1 MTKIQRTIPFKSVH
15 WPQDLLRTLLLAV
28 IFLILFSFSE
38 TIILLKD
45 HVYRP
50 EAGDIALYLIISLLA
65 AVSSCF
71 LLTRLL
77 LAITFIIQIS
87 EAVYYQF
94 YGQFYGPSEVWLAF
108 VETKD
113 IASGITDSIGTLG
126 VYFAVMLIA
135 VIFVLFFS
143 RRLAPQW
150 NKWISLPC
158 LIVIFIMF
166 AGQFYKAVD
175 GQMYKFN
182 PDLRH
187 SLLRNGLSATSFS
200 AMRLIPEAI
209 SGENQNVTHYEPYQ
223 VKTIEGTQAGKY
235 SIILAIGES
244 LNPHHVSALGY
255 ERDTTPELKALLQQ
269 YQGTGRLIVSN
280 AVSTRVAIPMLVNNL
295 REPDNYGAYKSK
307 STNIFANAKK
317 QGYQT
322 AFISAQG
329 LEGLSNWIGIHDI
342 DLWEDT
348 QIRPAPDVGADVVLT
363 PSVEKATL
371 DWNKPFL
378 MVLNSRAPH
387 IPYDRNLPQGFAKFS
402 TPRQN
407 NDVAQK
413 KNEYDDA
420 VRLYD
425 KELAS
430 AIRTAMAKSKLP
442 LLVFITSDH
451 GERVGDNGLFGHS
464 VVEMPIAQ
472 VPFLYFSNDPA
483 YTMEKI
489 GPQVPLNHYQLATLI
504 NKMLGYDVSNPNQK
518 DDSFFITG
526 GDIRGLS
533 ERVTYHLNAL
543 PAAER

>member
-1 MTKIQRTIPFKSVH
+1 MSTIFTQSARASGSKLTRTVV
-15 WPQDLLRTLLLAV
+15 LTLV
-28 IFLILFSFSE
+28 FLVLFSFSE
-38 TIILLKD
+38 ILILLKD
-45 HVYRP
+45 RVYMP
-50 EAGDIALYLIISLLA
+50 KADDIGLYVLISLLA
-65 AVSSCF
+65 AVSARYF
-71 LLTRLL
+71 LTRLL
-77 LAITFIIQIS
+77 LAVTFITQIS
-87 EAVYYQF
+87 EAIYYQF

-113 IASGITDSIGTLG
+113 IASGITDSLG
-126 VYFAVMLIA
+126 SLGIYFAIMAVAVMFALVFARRMAPAWAKWQAMPCMLIIL
-135 VIFVLFFS
+135 V
-143 RRLAPQW
+143 
-150 NKWISLPC
+150 
-158 LIVIFIMF
+158 MF
-166 AGQFYKAVD
+166 GGQFYKAID

-187 SLLRNGLSATSFS
+187 SLLRNGLAAMSFS
-200 AMRLIPEAI
+200 SVRLIPEAM
-209 SGENQNVTHYEPYQ
+209 SGENQTLAHYDPYQ
-223 VKTIEGTQAGKY
+223 VTPAAGITTGKY

-255 ERDTTPELKALLQQ
+255 ERDTTPELKALLEK
-269 YQGTGRLIVSN
+269 YHGTGRLIVSN

-295 REPDNYGAYKSK
+295 REPDNYDAYKSK
-307 STNIFANAKK
+307 ATNIFANAKK

-363 PSVEKATL
+363 PSVESANL
-371 DWNKPFL
+371 NWDKPFL

-387 IPYDRNLPQGFAKFS
+387 IPYDRNIPEGFAKFS
-402 TPRQN
+402 TPKLDD
-407 NDVAQK
+407 DVAQK

-420 VRLYD
+420 IRLYD
-425 KELAS
+425 KGLAS

-442 LLVFITSDH
+442 VLVFITSDH
-451 GERVGDNGLFGHS
+451 GERVGDGGLFGHS

-483 YTMEKI
+483 YAMDKI
-489 GPQVPLNHYQLATLI
+489 SPQLPLNHFQLATLI
-504 NKMLGYDVSNPNQK
+504 NKMLGFEVKNPNQK
-518 DDSFFITG
+518 DDSYFITG

-533 ERVTYHLNAL
+533 ERITYHLNAL
-543 PAAER
+543 PEAER

>member
-1 MTKIQRTIPFKSVH
+1 MFKTSTQSSLT
-15 WPQDLLRTLLLAV
+15 PRRNLLRTLVLTLA
-28 IFLILFSFSE
+28 FLVLFSLSE
-38 TIILLKD
+38 IIILLKD
-45 HVYRP
+45 HVYQP
-50 EAGDIALYLIISLLA
+50 KAGDMSLYLIISLLA
-65 AVSSCF
+65 AVSARF
-71 LLTRLL
+71 FVTRLL
-77 LAITFIIQIS
+77 LAVTFIVQIS
-87 EAVYYQF
+87 EAIYYQF

-113 IASGITDSIGTLG
+113 IASGITDSLG
-126 VYFAVMLIA
+126 SLGIYFAIMVLA
-135 VIFVLFFS
+135 VVFALVFT
-143 RRLAPQW
+143 RRMAPQW
-150 NKWISLPC
+150 HKWLAMPC
-158 LIVIFIMF
+158 LLAIVVMF
-166 AGQFYKAVD
+166 AGQFYKAID

-187 SLLRNGLSATSFS
+187 SLLRNGLSAMSFS
-200 AMRLIPEAI
+200 AFRLIPEAL
-209 SGENQNVTHYEPYQ
+209 SGENQSVTHYDPYK
-223 VKTIEGTQAGKY
+223 VTPIEGTHAGKY

-255 ERDTTPELKALLQQ
+255 ERDTTPELKALMKQ
-269 YQGTGRLIVSN
+269 YQGTGRLVVSN

-295 REPDNYGAYKSK
+295 REPDNYGAYKSR

-387 IPYDRNLPQGFAKFS
+387 IPYERNIPQGFAKFS
-402 TPRQN
+402 TPRLS
-407 NDVAQK
+407 NDVEQK

-430 AIRTAMAKSKLP
+430 AIRTTMAKSKLP
-442 LLVFITSDH
+442 VLVFITSDH
-451 GERVGDNGLFGHS
+451 GERVGDGGLFGHS

-483 YTMEKI
+483 YTMKAI
-489 GPQVPLNHYQLATLI
+489 SPQIPLNHYQVATLI

-533 ERVTYHLNAL
+533 ERVTYHLNAR
-543 PAAER
+543 PEAER

>member
-1 MTKIQRTIPFKSVH
+1 MFKTSAQSSLTSRGNIMRTVG
-15 WPQDLLRTLLLAV
+15 LTLA
-28 IFLILFSFSE
+28 FLVLFSLSE
-38 TIILLKD
+38 AIILLKD
-45 HVYRP
+45 HVYQP
-50 EAGDIALYLIISLLA
+50 KAGDISLYLIISLLA
-65 AVSSCF
+65 AVSARF
-71 LLTRLL
+71 FLTRCL
-77 LAITFIIQIS
+77 LAITFIVQIS
-87 EAVYYQF
+87 EAIYYQF

-113 IASGITDSIGTLG
+113 IASGITDSLGSLG
-126 VYFAVMLIA
+126 VYFAIMVVA
-135 VIFVLFFS
+135 VVFALVFT

-150 NKWISLPC
+150 NKWLAIPC
-158 LIVIFIMF
+158 LLAIVVMF
-166 AGQFYKAVD
+166 VGQFYKAVD

-187 SLLRNGLSATSFS
+187 SLLRNGLSAMSFS
-200 AMRLIPEAI
+200 AIRLIPEAM
-209 SGENQNVTHYEPYQ
+209 SGENQNLTHYEPYQ
-223 VKTIEGTQAGKY
+223 VTPVEGTHAGKY

-255 ERDTTPELKALLQQ
+255 ERDTTPELKALMQQ
-269 YQGTGRLIVSN
+269 YHGTGRLIVSN

-307 STNIFANAKK
+307 ATNIFANAKK

-348 QIRPAPDVGADVVLT
+348 QIRPAPEVGADVVLT
-363 PSVEKATL
+363 PSVDKATL

-387 IPYDRNLPQGFAKFS
+387 IPYERNIPQGFAKFS
-402 TPRQN
+402 TPRLSD
-407 NDVAQK
+407 DVAQK

-425 KELAS
+425 RELAS

-442 LLVFITSDH
+442 VLVFITSDH
-451 GERVGDNGLFGHS
+451 GERVGDGGLFGHS
-464 VVEMPIAQ
+464 IVEMPIAQ
-472 VPFLYFSNDPA
+472 VPFIYFSNDPA
-483 YTMEKI
+483 YSMSALDS
-489 GPQVPLNHYQLATLI
+489 PMPLNHYQVATLI
-504 NKMLGYDVSNPNQK
+504 NKMLGYSVSNPNQK
-518 DDSFFITG
+518 DDSYFITG

-543 PAAER
+543 PEAER

>member
-1 MTKIQRTIPFKSVH
+1 MSLTSSAITASWKRNLF
-15 WPQDLLRTLLLAV
+15 RTLLLTLA
-28 IFLILFSFSE
+28 FLVLFSFSE
-38 TIILLKD
+38 TIIFLKD
-45 HVYRP
+45 HVYQP
-50 EAGDIALYLIISLLA
+50 KAGDISLYLIISLLA
-65 AVSSCF
+65 AVSARYF
-71 LLTRLL
+71 TTRLL
-77 LAITFIIQIS
+77 LAVTFIVQIS
-87 EAVYYQF
+87 EAIYYQF

-113 IASGITDSIGTLG
+113 IASGITDSLGTLG
-126 VYFAVMLIA
+126 IYFAIMLVA
-135 VIFVLFFS
+135 VVFALIFS
-143 RRLAPQW
+143 RRLAPKW
-150 NKWISLPC
+150 NHWVAAPC
-158 LIVIFIMF
+158 LLAIVVMF
-166 AGQFYKAVD
+166 GGQFYKAVN

-187 SLLRNGLSATSFS
+187 SLLRNGLSAMSYS

-209 SGENQNVTHYEPYQ
+209 SGENQSLTHYDPYQ
-223 VKTIEGTQAGKY
+223 VTPVKESQVGKY

-255 ERDTTPELKALLQQ
+255 ERDTTPELKALMQQ
-269 YQGTGRLIVSN
+269 YHGTGRLIISN

-295 REPDNYGAYKSK
+295 REPDNYAAYKSRA
-307 STNIFANAKK
+307 TNIFANAKK

-363 PSVEKATL
+363 PSVEKANL

-387 IPYDRNLPQGFAKFS
+387 IPYERNIPAGFAKFS
-402 TPRQN
+402 VPRLSD
-407 NDVAQK
+407 DVAQK

-425 KELAS
+425 KGLAS
-430 AIRTAMAKSKLP
+430 AIRTALAKSKLP
-442 LLVFITSDH
+442 VLVFITSDH
-451 GERVGDNGLFGHS
+451 GERVGDGGLFGHS

-472 VPFLYFSNDPA
+472 IPLLYFSNDQA
-483 YTMEKI
+483 YSMNNI
-489 GPQVPLNHYQLATLI
+489 SPQMPLNHYQLATLI
-504 NKMLGYDVSNPNQK
+504 NKMLGFDVQNPNQK
-518 DDSFFITG
+518 DDSYFITG

-533 ERVTYHLNAL
+533 ERITYHLNTLA
-543 PAAER
+543 PAEQ

>member
-1 MTKIQRTIPFKSVH
+1 MSILSIKSARASGSK
-15 WPQDLLRTLLLAV
+15 LTRTLVLTLG
-28 IFLILFSFSE
+28 FLVLFSFSE
-38 TIILLKD
+38 ILILLKD
-45 HVYRP
+45 RVYMP
-50 EAGDIALYLIISLLA
+50 KADDIGLYVLISLLA
-65 AVSSCF
+65 AVSARYF
-71 LLTRLL
+71 LTRLL
-77 LAITFIIQIS
+77 LAVTFITQIS
-87 EAVYYQF
+87 EAIYYQF

-113 IASGITDSIGTLG
+113 IASGITDSLG
-126 VYFAVMLIA
+126 SLGIYFAIMAVAVLFALVFARRMAPAWGKWQAMPCMLIIL
-135 VIFVLFFS
+135 V
-143 RRLAPQW
+143 
-150 NKWISLPC
+150 
-158 LIVIFIMF
+158 MF
-166 AGQFYKAVD
+166 GGQFYKAIN

-187 SLLRNGLSATSFS
+187 SLLRNGLAAMSFS
-200 AMRLIPEAI
+200 SVRLIPEAM
-209 SGENQNVTHYEPYQ
+209 SGENQTLAHYDPYQ
-223 VKTIEGTQAGKY
+223 VTPAAGITTGKY

-255 ERDTTPELKALLQQ
+255 ERDTTPELKALLEK
-269 YQGTGRLIVSN
+269 YHGTGRLIVSN

-295 REPDNYGAYKSK
+295 REPDNYDAYKSK
-307 STNIFANAKK
+307 ATNIFANAKK

-363 PSVEKATL
+363 PSVESANL
-371 DWNKPFL
+371 NWDKPFL

-387 IPYDRNLPQGFAKFS
+387 IPYDRNIPGGFAKFS
-402 TPRQN
+402 TPKLDD
-407 NDVAQK
+407 DVAQK

-420 VRLYD
+420 IRLYD
-425 KELAS
+425 KGLAS

-442 LLVFITSDH
+442 VLVFITSDH
-451 GERVGDNGLFGHS
+451 GERVGDGGLFGHS

-483 YTMEKI
+483 YAMGKI
-489 GPQVPLNHYQLATLI
+489 SPQLPLNHFQLATLI
-504 NKMLGYDVSNPNQK
+504 NKMLGFEVKNPNQK
-518 DDSFFITG
+518 DDSYFITG

-533 ERVTYHLNAL
+533 ERITYHLNAL
-543 PAAER
+543 PEAER

>member
-1 MTKIQRTIPFKSVH
+1 MLKTSAKWSPV
-15 WPQDLLRTLLLAV
+15 LRTNVLRTV
-28 IFLILFSFSE
+28 FLTILFLVLFSLSE
-38 TIILLKD
+38 IIILLKD
-45 HVYRP
+45 HVYQP
-50 EAGDIALYLIISLLA
+50 KAGDISLYLIISVLAAISSRFFLTRMLLA
-65 AVSSCF
+65 V
-71 LLTRLL
+71 
-77 LAITFIIQIS
+77 TFIVQIS
-87 EAVYYQF
+87 EAIYYQF

-113 IASGITDSIGTLG
+113 IASGITDSLGSLG
-126 VYFAVMLIA
+126 VYFAIMIVAVLVALI
-135 VIFVLFFS
+135 VT
-143 RRLAPQW
+143 RRLAP
-150 NKWISLPC
+150 KWHKGLAMPC
-158 LIVIFIMF
+158 LLAIIVMF
-166 AGQFYKAVD
+166 VGQFYKAID

-187 SLLRNGLSATSFS
+187 SLLRNGLSAMSYS
-200 AMRLIPEAI
+200 AIRLIPEAI
-209 SGENQNVTHYEPYQ
+209 SGENQNIAHYEPYT
-223 VKTIEGTQAGKY
+223 VTPVPETHAGKY

-255 ERDTTPELKALLQQ
+255 ERDTTPELKSLLQQ
-269 YQGTGRLIVSN
+269 YQGTGRLIISN

-295 REPDNYGAYKSK
+295 REPDNYAAYKSR

-317 QGYQT
+317 HGYQT

-348 QIRPAPDVGADVVLT
+348 QIRPAPEVGADVVLT
-363 PSVEKATL
+363 PSVEKANL

-387 IPYDRNLPQGFAKFS
+387 IPYERNIPPGFAKFS
-402 TPRQN
+402 TPRLSD
-407 NDVAQK
+407 DVAQK

-442 LLVFITSDH
+442 VLVFITSDH
-451 GERVGDNGLFGHS
+451 GERVGDGGLFGHS

-472 VPFLYFSNDPA
+472 TPFLYFSNDSE
-483 YTMEKI
+483 YSMSNITDH
-489 GPQVPLNHYQLATLI
+489 VPLNHFQLATLI
-504 NKMLGYDVSNPNQK
+504 NKMLGFNVQNPNQK
-518 DDSFFITG
+518 DDSYFITG

-533 ERVTYHLNAL
+533 ERITYHLNAL
-543 PAAER
+543 PPAEQ

>member
-1 MTKIQRTIPFKSVH
+1 MFKTSSQSSLT
-15 WPQDLLRTLLLAV
+15 PRRNILRTVILTLVLLV
-28 IFLILFSFSE
+28 LFSLCE
-38 TIILLKD
+38 IIILLKD
-45 HVYRP
+45 HVYQP
-50 EAGDIALYLIISLLA
+50 KSSDMSLYLIISLLA
-65 AVSSCF
+65 AISARYF
-71 LLTRLL
+71 LTRLL
-77 LAITFIIQIS
+77 LAVTFIVQIS

-113 IASGITDSIGTLG
+113 IASGITDSLG
-126 VYFAVMLIA
+126 SLGIYFAIMAAA
-135 VIFVLFFS
+135 VIFALVFT

-150 NKWISLPC
+150 HKWVAMPC
-158 LIVIFIMF
+158 LLAIVVMF
-166 AGQFYKAVD
+166 AGQFYKAID

-187 SLLRNGLSATSFS
+187 SLLRNGLSAMSYS
-200 AMRLIPEAI
+200 AIRLIPEAL
-209 SGENQNVTHYEPYQ
+209 SGENQSITHYEPYK
-223 VKTIEGTQAGKY
+223 VTPVEGSHAGKY

-255 ERDTTPELKALLQQ
+255 DRDTTPELKALMQQ

-295 REPDNYGAYKSK
+295 REPDNYDAYKSK
-307 STNIFANAKK
+307 STNIFTNAKK

-363 PSVEKATL
+363 PSVEQAKL

-387 IPYDRNLPQGFAKFS
+387 IPYERNIPQGFAKFS
-402 TPRQN
+402 TPRLSD
-407 NDVAQK
+407 DVAQK

-442 LLVFITSDH
+442 VLVFITSDH
-451 GERVGDNGLFGHS
+451 GERVGDGGLFGHS
-464 VVEMPIAQ
+464 IVEMPIAQ

-483 YTMEKI
+483 YTMSAI
-489 GPQVPLNHYQLATLI
+489 SPQVPLNHYQMATLI
-504 NKMLGYDVSNPNQK
+504 NKMLGYAVSNPNQK
-518 DDSFFITG
+518 DDSYYITG

-533 ERVTYHLNAL
+533 ERVTYHLNEL
-543 PAAER
+543 PEAER